1 MKKPFTIY
9 SYIIR
14 NDLGFSPN
22 PFWGVCTLAC
32 CKPIIR
38 RTAKVGDWVVGIR
51 GKGLYNKLK
60 LPKPTDPFE
69 EYGIVY
75 AMKVTKKLSFDEYF
89 DQFPEKQPNFGK
101 GETIFKR
108 GDNIYKPL
116 GNGEYVQLKSRHTIP
131 NQPKDLSG
139 KYVIL
144 SNEFYY
150 FGSNPIRIPDNMR
163 VLICGRG
170 HKCHTDKAL
179 KGSFLDYI
187 SSNKLGISERPSL
200 WNEHDNSWKQ

>member
-1 MKKPFTIY
+1 MKLF

-22 PFWGVCTLAC
+22 PFWGTCTLAC

-38 RTAKVGDWVVGIR
+38 RTAEEDDWVVGIR
-51 GKGLYNKLK
+51 GKGLYKKLK
-60 LPKPTDPFE
+60 LPKPIDPIE

-89 DQFPEKQPNFGK
+89 DKFPEKQPNFDK
-101 GETIFKR
+101 VETIFKR

-116 GNGEYVQLKSRHTIP
+116 GNGEYEQLKSRHTIK

-139 KYVIL
+139 KFVLL
-144 SNEFYY
+144 SDSFYY
-150 FGSNPIRIPDNMR
+150 FGEAPVAIPKGLED
-163 VLICGRG
+163 LICGRG
-170 HKCHTDKAL
+170 HKCHTDPPVQ
-179 KGSFLDYI
+179 SRFLDYI
-187 SSNKLGISERPSL
+187 SSFKLGISAKPSL
-200 WNEHDNSWKQ
+200 WNENDNSWKQ